1 MTERI
6 SKTVLNIIN
15 QSPWGAHICQFYQT
29 KEDLIEV
36 LVPYFKAGL
45 ENNEFCMW
53 VTSEPLKVKEA
64 KASLKK
70 QVKDLDDYLK
80 KGQIEIF
87 DASEWHSSLGKFEA
101 DQIMKEW
108 AEKQVPPS
116 NLTRVT
122 ISLCKKWVESGCT
135 TPKIGDTTETDDKRE
150 LEKQRKIEELQRQ
163 LAALQQ

>member
-1 MTERI
+1 MAEKHEVTQ
-6 SKTVLNIIN
+6 L
-15 QSPWGAHICQFYQT
+15 HIDNFP
-29 KEDLIEV
+29 I
-36 LVPYFKAGL
+36 
-45 ENNEFCMW
+45 W
-53 VTSEPLKVKEA
+53 IKEA
-64 KASLKK
+64 
-70 QVKDLDDYLK
+70 
-80 KGQIEIF
+80 
-87 DASEWHSSLGKFEA
+87 
-101 DQIMKEW
+101 MKEW